1 MKSYWILEDG
11 ETIGPYDLNRLKSF
25 VNTGNLRKNDWVCL
39 AEKNQVW
46 EIAGTVKELNSL
58 FGISRPA
65 PEDVDKHGHL
75 SSSKPKSYKGKTPEE
90 IGKKNRIEPK
100 NPKVTFVKK
109 QKSRETSSL
118 KMSFLANNPFRVLD
132 IEVDASKRQ
141 IEKAFSKAKAFASV
155 GKIIKPKSSYGITQD
170 LDFSEENITR
180 AKALLD
186 QPKSRLRSSFFWFSS
201 GSAVDEMAFKAFE
214 KNDEEKAHD
223 LWSKISQN
231 KSISKSNYSSFRNLS
246 LYLLAKSE
254 RGGVI
259 IEDNLKESLRLAGS
273 IFSSSYCDDFARN
286 LPSVSFDSTVKESLS
301 QTYVDDI
308 TEELDKVLEKS
319 SVTLKKFIQ
328 YFSEFP
334 VSVRNKIKNKY
345 CFPYIREIEDSLGN
359 AEDSIEKNADK
370 ALSEGESLLRSSEKN
385 LAFLRDILGKDDIK
399 FKDLSGSIA
408 FMLGKC
414 ATVYFNFCRSQEKA
428 SDPGKECLALNR
440 KALNLYDEGNIGKS
454 LREGIEFLEDWNAGK
469 DEREI
474 IAFLITQLEST
485 KNSSSIAQAKTLVE
499 RCTPKLKKLR
509 QVLHPG
515 DDFYEWADAVGS
527 VASGICVKCC
537 NESEPGSNAYRQAME
552 VMRLIRNLDTGSEF
566 NSRFQRNFQILS
578 DNLRAQESISS
589 YSSNSSSSS
598 SSSSGCYV
606 ATMVY
611 GSSNA
616 PEVITLKKFRDQR
629 LSKLL
634 IGRGFIKLY
643 YKTSPMFVQI
653 TKGWSW
659 LHPPLR
665 SLINQLVKKVK

>member
-1 MKSYWILEDG
+1 MKTYWILDG
-11 ETIGPYDLNRLKSF
+11 EPIGPFDLNRLKSF
-25 VNTGNLRKNDWVCL
+25 VDTGNLKKNDWVCL
-39 AEKNQVW
+39 AEENQVW
-46 EIAGTVKELNSL
+46 EIAGTVKELKPL
-58 FGISRPA
+58 FGISNPTT
-65 PEDVDKHGHL
+65 DNVDKYGRQ
-75 SSSKPKSYKGKTPEE
+75 SSSKSKPDKGKTPEDL
-90 IGKKNRIEPK
+90 GKKNRTESK
-100 NPKVTFVKK
+100 KPKVTFVQK
-109 QKSRETSSL
+109 QKTRETSSL

-223 LWSKISQN
+223 LWSKISKN
-231 KSISKSNYSSFRNLS
+231 KPISKSNYSSFRNLS

-254 RGGVI
+254 SGGVI

-345 CFPYIREIEDSLGN
+345 CSPYVREIEDLLES
-359 AEDSIEKNADK
+359 AEISIEKNVDK
-370 ALSEGESLLRSSEKN
+370 ALSEGKHLLKKTKPN
-385 LAFLRDILGKDDIK
+385 LAFLRDILGPNDIK
-399 FKDLSGSIA
+399 YKDLCASIA
-408 FMLGKC
+408 SLLEKIS
-414 ATVYFNFCRSQEKA
+414 TKYFNHCMEQDPPN
-428 SDPGKECLALNR
+428 DPGKSCIKIDREAL
-440 KALNLYDEGNIGKS
+440 KIYSDGHIGNKI
-454 LREGIEFLEDWNAGK
+454 REGIKFLEGWNASK

-474 IAFLITQLEST
+474 TQFLIRKLENT
-485 KNSSSIAQAKTLVE
+485 KNSSSIAKAKNLVE
-499 RCTPKLKKLR
+499 TCTLKLIKLKK
-509 QVLHPG
+509 VLG
-515 DDFYEWADAVGS
+515 SVDDFYNWSDAVGS

-537 NESEPGSNAYRQAME
+537 NESEPSSYIYREAME
-552 VMRLIRNLDTGSEF
+552 VMNLIKRLETSSEF
-566 NSRFQRNFQILS
+566 NSRFQRNFKILS
-578 DNLRAQESISS
+578 DNLNAQESRSS
-589 YSSNSSSSS
+589 YSNNSSSSS
-598 SSSSGCYV
+598 SSSSGCYI
-606 ATMVY
+606 ATMAY
-611 GSSNA
+611 GSATA
-616 PEVITLKKFRDQR
+616 PEVITLKKFRDQ
-629 LSKLL
+629 KLRNHFV
-634 IGRGFIKLY
+634 GRGFISLY

-665 SLINQLVKKVK
+665 TLINQLVKITK